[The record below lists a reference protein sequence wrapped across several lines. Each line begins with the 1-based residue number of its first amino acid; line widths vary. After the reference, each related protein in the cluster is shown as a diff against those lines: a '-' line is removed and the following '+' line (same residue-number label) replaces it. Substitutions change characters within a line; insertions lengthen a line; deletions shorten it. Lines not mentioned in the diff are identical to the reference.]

1 MAQGADGKSCILA
14 GRWHTTVSGYAAE
27 VAGPA
32 ITNYEEYVKS
42 APTRPVSSDAQE
54 REAGA

>member
-14 GRWHTTVSGYAAE
+14 GRWHDGSGYAAE

-42 APTRPVSSDAQE
+42 APTRPVSSLAQE